1 MAVFSFKRYQ
11 QGAETQNEDG
21 ERREMGKR
29 ILVVDDE
36 RELVSAIVDYLRD
49 AGYCPVGV
57 YDGEAALDTFRKEQP
72 ALVILDLGLPGLD
85 GLDVAREIR
94 RQAQTPLIMLTARS
108 QEIDRIVGLELGADD
123 YVVKPFSPR
132 ELVLRVQAVLRR
144 FDGLVKEELLKV
156 GDLSIDVPSR
166 GVWRDEEQLNLT
178 PTEFDLLVYL
188 ARQPNRVFTRMQLLE
203 DVQGHTTPALLRNID
218 NHMMNLRRKIELDPS
233 NPKYLQTVYGVGY
246 KLTTRF
252 PQEKNEDS

>member
-1 MAVFSFKRYQ
+1 MS
-11 QGAETQNEDG
+11 
-21 ERREMGKR
+21 KR

-36 RELVSAIVDYLRD
+36 RELVSAITDYLSD

-57 YDGEAALDTFRKEQP
+57 YDGKSALETFRKEQP
-72 ALVILDLGLPGLD
+72 ALVILDLGLPDLD
-85 GLDVAREIR
+85 GLDVAKEIR

-144 FDGLVKEELLKV
+144 FNRPAEEELLKA
-156 GDLSIDVPSR
+156 GDLTIGVSAR
-166 GVWRDEEQLNLT
+166 EVWRDKEQLSLT

-188 ARQPNRVFTRMQLLE
+188 ARQPNRVFTRMQILE
-203 DVQGHTTPALLRNID
+203 EVQGHTTPALLRNID
-218 NHMMNLRRKIELDPS
+218 NHMMNLRRKIEPDPS
-233 NPKYLQTVYGVGY
+233 NPQYLQTVYGIGY

-252 PQEKNEDS
+252 SQERHEAS